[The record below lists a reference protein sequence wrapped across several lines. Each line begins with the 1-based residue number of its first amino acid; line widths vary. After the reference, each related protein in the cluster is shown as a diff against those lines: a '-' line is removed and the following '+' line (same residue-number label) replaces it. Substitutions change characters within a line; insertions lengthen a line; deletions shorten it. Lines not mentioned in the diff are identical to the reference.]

1 MYEQYQRMALKRT
14 HLDQDEDALEIG
26 RSGLRVLWWADQI
39 LDEEKQ
45 FSQELRKGRGS
56 RK

>member
-1 MYEQYQRMALKRT
+1 MELRRT
-14 HLDQDEDALEIG
+14 HLNQDEDALEIG